1 LRRTAISG
9 LIANPRR
16 TSPRFLGLQGRL
28 SAEKSFAGG
37 TAQVQLQ
44 PQINDE
50 LPAVRLHRGRGNR

>member
-1 LRRTAISG
+1 
-9 LIANPRR
+9 LIANQRR

-28 SAEKSFAGG
+28 SAEKSFAGE